1 MDLTAA
7 IRRVQPS
14 IVQITFYAHDVPGEG
29 TTRQPINLHGPFG
42 TGFVASLE
50 GHIITANH
58 VVENGFN
65 ALKSIE
71 SKFKNVSVGFAYPN
85 TQNMRGNFTLMN
97 FDLIEADK
105 VHDIAL
111 LKLKS
116 ARIPRMFADKPA
128 LELAPVTLNPTRPE
142 DGAVIG
148 VSGYPLNQSVLVT
161 NGGFMATSWAF
172 DLQELKLPGAPEFYR
187 KLDIADSYL
196 ADINVNPGN
205 SGGPVYLAS
214 DGSVIGVCV
223 AYLPTSVR
231 DDTGNTANY
240 YYSSGLAVV
249 VPSRYVCDLLKRHTE
264 GQTSKVQPHS

>member
-1 MDLTAA
+1 MDLATA
-7 IRRVQPS
+7 IKHVQPS
-14 IVQITFYAHDVPGEG
+14 IVQITFYAHDIPGGG
-29 TTRQPINLHGPFG
+29 TTPQRINLHRPLG
-42 TGFVASLE
+42 TGFVVSLE

-58 VVENGFN
+58 VVENGFR

-71 SKFKNVSVGFAYPN
+71 SELKNLSVGFAYPN
-85 TQNMRGNFTLMN
+85 TQNIRGNFTLMN

-116 ARIPRMFADKPA
+116 KIIPPMFANRPA
-128 LELAPVTLNPTRPE
+128 LKLTPVNLNPTRPE
-142 DGAVIG
+142 DGATIG

-161 NGGFMATSWAF
+161 NGGSMATSWAF

-196 ADINVNPGN
+196 ADINVNSGN

-231 DDTGNTANY
+231 DDKGNSANY

-249 VPSRYVCDLLKRHTE
+249 VPSRYVCDLLKRHTA
-264 GQTSKVQPHS
+264 S